1 MITSIWS
8 KRSSPEGSSFFIDA
22 FRFMV
27 DQLGKVGCSKG
38 LNEANYIFLHNIC
51 NSTLADITYLTIVTL
66 KSGSWVTPGHSS
78 SLGVLSTLKILN
90 SWSISESPCVFNDE
104 E

>member
-38 LNEANYIFLHNIC
+38 LKKVKYISQKKLKHHNNWQSHLEIRELGHPRPQFLI
-51 NSTLADITYLTIVTL
+51 
-66 KSGSWVTPGHSS
+66 GSPQHPED
-78 SLGVLSTLKILN
+78 
-90 SWSISESPCVFNDE
+90 SEQLVDLRVALCFQ
-104 E
+104 